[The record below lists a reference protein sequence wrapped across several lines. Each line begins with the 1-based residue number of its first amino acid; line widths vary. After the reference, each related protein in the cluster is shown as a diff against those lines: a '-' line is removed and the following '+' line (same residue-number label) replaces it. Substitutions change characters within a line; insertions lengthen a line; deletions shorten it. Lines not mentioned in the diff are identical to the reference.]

1 MDTEREIFR
10 REKIKPN
17 QPFISSESEIMVSQ
31 LKALLLVSTVLFM
44 GR

>member
-1 MDTEREIFR
+1 MDTKKEIFR

-17 QPFISSESEIMVSQ
+17 PPFISSESEIVVSQ
-31 LKALLLVSTVLFM
+31 LKALILVSTMLFI

>member
-1 MDTEREIFR
+1 MDTKREIFR

-17 QPFISSESEIMVSQ
+17 PPFISSESEIVVLQ
-31 LKALLLVSTVLFM
+31 LKALVLVSTVLFM

>member
-1 MDTEREIFR
+1 MDTKREIFR

-17 QPFISSESEIMVSQ
+17 PPFISSKSEIVVLH
-31 LKALLLVSTVLFM
+31 LKALVLVSTMLFM